1 MKYKMSKKINSF
13 SAINDFQGLGKE
25 VAMKLEAGKEIE
37 LKSPPKHLVDGGY
50 LIKANKGD
58 K

>member
-1 MKYKMSKKINSF
+1 MSKKINSF

-25 VAMKLEAGKEIE
+25 VAMELEAGKEIE
-37 LKSPPKHLVDGGY
+37 LKSHHKHLVDGGY
-50 LIKANKGD
+50 LIKANKGY

>member
-1 MKYKMSKKINSF
+1 MSKKINSF